1 MNFKFLRNPVR
12 LCQIGA
18 IAVTS
23 SIGLGVTA
31 IYVDG
36 SRSAIQTADYAIVYG
51 NKVHVNGEPS
61 QRLKERLNAGLE
73 LYENGKVKAVMVS
86 GGFGKEG
93 HDEAIVMAAYLEE
106 SGIPSKDI
114 IVDSHGNNTHLTSVN
129 AAELLGTDS
138 SVIAVSQLYHLSRAR
153 LSLHNNG
160 FEAVGSSYPSFTE
173 RRDIYSYLREVP
185 AWLKY
190 WVKGD

>member
-18 IAVTS
+18 IACAS
-23 SIGLGVTA
+23 SVGLGVSA

-36 SRSAIQTADYAIVYG
+36 SRDILQTADYAIVYG
-51 NKVHVNGEPS
+51 NKVEVNGKPS
-61 QRLKERLNAGLE
+61 QRLKERLDQGLE
-73 LYENGKVKAVMVS
+73 LYEAGKVKAVLVS

-93 HDEAIVMAAYLEE
+93 HDEAIVMGKYLEAA
-106 SGIPSKDI
+106 GIPSADI
-114 IVDSHGNNTHLTSVN
+114 IVDSQGNNTHLTSVN
-129 AAELLGTDS
+129 AAKLLGTDS
-138 SVIAVSQLYHLSRAR
+138 SVIAVSQMYHLSRAR
-153 LSLHNNG
+153 LSLQNNG
-160 FEAVGSSYPSFTE
+160 FEEVGSSYPIFTE

-190 WVKGD
+190 WLKGE